1 MVAGSATWQTGT
13 FARKLRPKIVMTIL
27 SDNEPGQEDYIDSIM
42 VYNYNEWEKNIHV
55 HQSNT

>member
-27 SDNEPGQEDYIDSIM
+27 SDNEPGQEDYIDSIT
-42 VYNYNEWEKNIHV
+42 VYN
-55 HQSNT
+55 